1 MKRIVRSFLFHV
13 FALWMT
19 SQLTAGIVILGN
31 WQSLFIAGFILSVLV
46 FLVRPLLSI
55 LFIPIN
61 ILTFG
66 LLSWVVNVIIL
77 YLLTLVVTVVEVHPW
92 VFSGISWAGFV
103 IPQAQIGYITSLV
116 IASFLVTGT
125 VQLLT
130 WVNQ

>member
-77 YLLTLVVTVVEVHPW
+77 YLLTLVVTAVEVHPW
-92 VFSGISWAGFV
+92 VFSGIAWGGFV

-130 WVNQ
+130 WINQ